1 MLVANRKVTI
11 KAIAYIW
18 REWSEPER
26 GLRRREAGSSWG
38 VSQKPGGKGERIKEQ
53 KRNIPEQVEPFWRT
67 FSRNWQFKEMWRES
81 EGGKG
86 RIRQGKRE
94 KKTPDGL
101 GIARLWLAPARSYLP
116 KQ

>member
-38 VSQKPGGKGERIKEQ
+38 VSQKPGGKGERIKEEKETYPSRLSRSGEHFQGIGSSKRCGENQ
-53 KRNIPEQVEPFWRT
+53 KGGREGSDRENGKKRLRMGSA
-67 FSRNWQFKEMWRES
+67 SRDS
-81 EGGKG
+81 G
-86 RIRQGKRE
+86 
-94 KKTPDGL
+94 
-101 GIARLWLAPARSYLP
+101 
-116 KQ
+116 